1 VSGYRD
7 LETVSE
13 IERGG
18 SGTEGSVDLGI
29 VSILYLEPRLS
40 TKRSRSSSFS
50 RTRDARSF
58 SHSFR
63 ASFRSRTS
71 SRPALPAVSRK
82 LKAAIKRLASEKPAD
97 TSSDTHSI
105 KGSLTLAAS
114 RCHAQGRHQLEWAV
128 SVDYSP
134 SVAKEWSVERTL
146 KSSPWSPPIFLLP
159 AKTMWSKRRFSAFS
173 RSSVGTRSRSI
184 IPVLLR

>member
-1 VSGYRD
+1 MSGYRD
-7 LETVSE
+7 LKQSVRSKGGDRERRATSTSE
-13 IERGG
+13 SSVFTTSNLGYRPSARG
-18 SGTEGSVDLGI
+18 
-29 VSILYLEPRLS
+29 
-40 TKRSRSSSFS
+40 
-50 RTRDARSF
+50 A
-58 SHSFR
+58 R
-63 ASFRSRTS
+63 ASLAPGRTS

-134 SVAKEWSVERTL
+134 SVAKEWSVERML